1 MNHEFVVTASLE
13 LCEKH
18 PEFVAGVVCQSPN
31 IVQNP
36 GLVQLTPGVSLDCQN
51 DGPLGQQYNSP
62 EDVVISRGADIAVVG
77 RGITQATDP
86 VQAAQEYRAKLW
98 AAYEKRVSTLHYV

>member
-1 MNHEFVVTASLE
+1 MNYEFAVAASLE
-13 LCEKH
+13 ICEKH
-18 PEFVAGVVCQSPN
+18 PNFVAGVVCQSPN

-51 DGPLGQQYNSP
+51 DGPLGQQYNTP
-62 EDVVISRGADIAVVG
+62 EDVMSRGADVAVVG
-77 RGITQATDP
+77 RGITQASDP

-98 AAYEKRVSTLHYV
+98 AAYEKRVSSLHNV